1 MALRIRT
8 TINYDLICELHVDQ
22 LEWLCIKV
30 TKSKTKPFI
39 VGTWYRPPTST
50 SDTMTAFESLIER
63 LELLDLETNING
75 DFKL

>member
-1 MALRIRT
+1 MALYIRT
-8 TINYDLICELHVDQ
+8 IINYELICELVVDQ
-22 LEWLCIKV
+22 LEWLCIKA
-30 TKSKTKPFI
+30 TKPKTKPFI

-63 LELLDLETNING
+63 LELLDLETNIIG